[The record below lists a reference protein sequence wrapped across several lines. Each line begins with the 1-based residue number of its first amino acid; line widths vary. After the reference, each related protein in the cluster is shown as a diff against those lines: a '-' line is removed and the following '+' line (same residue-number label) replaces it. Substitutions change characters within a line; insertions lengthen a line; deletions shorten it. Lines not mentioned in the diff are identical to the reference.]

1 MAAARP
7 LLQIRD
13 AMLSV
18 VRMKFAFKMLAF
30 RAIITRTLWLLLLLL
45 LLVALHN

>member
-1 MAAARP
+1 MAAVCR

-18 VRMKFAFKMLAF
+18 VRMKFVFVPADYYMN
-30 RAIITRTLWLLLLLL
+30 IIVIIGTIIIGCC
-45 LLVALHN
+45 A